1 MDTQTTIKISQPE
14 DIVAYLPYR
23 LGFRPRDSVVL
34 LAMCG
39 PRNRLGLVT
48 RADLADIGHPRVGP
62 ALVRDVARLM
72 EEEGAH
78 DVFVVLYSDLPRA
91 RLGAD
96 PLVRGALEHLRT
108 LTTWAEAPGPWVVGA
123 GTYGCWGEG
132 EGCAPA
138 TRDVAELEERP
149 IVATMVLHGHALA
162 DGREDLGVT
171 RTSDAG
177 RRRAATRA
185 AREGRRRLSDVRA
198 RCGGGAASP
207 GAAFGVPGS
216 VPAVDQREIVEW
228 REEERRRWERLVA
241 LAVRGAA
248 LPAGELGLL
257 AAALE
262 DNTVRDGVLC
272 SVVQP
277 LSGRLP
283 DRERTEQILDLAM
296 LPGGP
301 PPDPD
306 RVEPAAL
313 VLRALA
319 ACAPRRSGAL
329 ALGLLAW
336 IAWWCADGARADVLA
351 QQALRARPGA
361 RLAELVDQ
369 ALAAR
374 LPPGWVRTL
383 DGGPA
388 ATGPTIR

>member
-1 MDTQTTIKISQPE
+1 MDPTTITISQPE

-39 PRNRLGLVT
+39 ARNRLGLVT
-48 RADLADIGHPRVGP
+48 RADLTHIGHPRLGA

-78 DVFVVLYSDLPRA
+78 DVFVVLYSDLPRD
-91 RLGAD
+91 RLSAD
-96 PLVRGALEHLRT
+96 PLVRRAVEHLRT
-108 LTTWAEAPGPWVVGA
+108 LTSWADPPGPWVVGA
-123 GTYGCWGEG
+123 GTYGCWGTG
-132 EGCAPA
+132 EECAPA
-138 TRDVAELEERP
+138 TRDVAELDQRP
-149 IVATMVLHGHALA
+149 VVATLVLHGLALVPA
-162 DGREDLGVT
+162 REDLAVA
-171 RTSDAG
+171 RTTDAE
-177 RRRAATRA
+177 RRRSATRA
-185 AREGRRRLSDVRA
+185 VREGRRRLAGLRA
-198 RCGGGAASP
+198 RSGGGAAVP
-207 GAAFGVPGS
+207 GAAFGVPGA
-216 VPAVDQREIVEW
+216 VPAVDQREMDEW

-241 LAVRGAA
+241 LAVRGAV

-262 DNTVRDGVLC
+262 DNTVRDSVLC
-272 SVVQP
+272 SVVHP
-277 LSGRLP
+277 LSGRVL
-283 DRERTEQILDLAM
+283 DRARTEEILDLAM

-301 PPDPD
+301 PPDQD
-306 RVEPAAL
+306 RVEPAAA

-319 ACAPRRSGAL
+319 ACVPGRSGAL

-351 QQALRARPGA
+351 RQALRARPRT

-374 LPPGWVRTL
+374 LPPGWVRAGSG
-383 DGGPA
+383 DPA
-388 ATGPTIR
+388 APGPPIR